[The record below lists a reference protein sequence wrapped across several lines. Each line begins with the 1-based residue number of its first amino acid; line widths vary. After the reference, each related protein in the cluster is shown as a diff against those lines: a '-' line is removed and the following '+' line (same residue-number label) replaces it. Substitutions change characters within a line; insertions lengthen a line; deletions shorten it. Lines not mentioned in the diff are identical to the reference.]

1 MLVTL
6 KTIRKL
12 SDVSRETFP
21 PFSFHLNY
29 MFHVKLF
36 PKQINKKFIK

>member
-6 KTIRKL
+6 KTIGKL
-12 SDVSRETFP
+12 SNVSRETFP

-29 MFHVKLF
+29 MFHVKHF
-36 PKQINKKFIK
+36 SKPINKKFIK